1 MVEIKDGRILV
12 VVLNATLTALVSKQ
26 PNKDL
31 LSLFHIV
38 VLVPVEA
45 SLAPVC
51 SLISLSPSVKIVNRP
66 LSLTTG
72 TSLDFHLFMCILSS
86 TSG

>member
-1 MVEIKDGRILV
+1 MMEIEDGRILII
-12 VVLNATLTALVSKQ
+12 VLNPTLTALVSKQ
-26 PNKDL
+26 PNEDL
-31 LSLFHIV
+31 LPLFHIV
-38 VLVPVEA
+38 VLVPVETP
-45 SLAPVC
+45 LAPVC

-72 TSLDFHLFMCILSS
+72 TGLDFTHTFCILSS